1 MNNELETFLTNF
13 KSALNQKD
21 SRALILKKAAT
32 ELNPSEITL
41 LRYFVTA
48 AWRDGKQYPVKRTL
62 RAMANHLGI
71 KSSECVK
78 KNLNT
83 LLEKK
88 LLIRTE
94 NENEYNLDCSPM
106 NASEWI
112 TVKNLNW
119 KTERK
124 RKEQATQRQRGY
136 RDRLKER
143 FHMKNLALW
152 LATRASYEI
161 SSKAGLIG

>member
-1 MNNELETFLTNF
+1 M
-13 KSALNQKD
+13 
-21 SRALILKKAAT
+21 ILQKAAT

-48 AWRDGKQYPVKRTL
+48 AWRKGEQHPVKRTL
-62 RAMANHLGI
+62 SAMANHLGI
-71 KSSECVK
+71 KSHECVK
-78 KNLNT
+78 KSLNT

-88 LLIRTE
+88 LLMPTG
-94 NENEYNLDCSPM
+94 NEDEYNVDCTPM
-106 NASEWI
+106 NAKEWI
-112 TVKNLNW
+112 SVKQLKW

-124 RKEQATQRQRGY
+124 RKEQATQRQRGH

-152 LATRASYEI
+152 LATRASDEI
-161 SSKAGLIG
+161 SSKAGFNMSSEASVASNTDPMCGAVVLQP